1 MNPDGGSGT
10 APFPER
16 PDFASRARAHAPA
29 LPEML
34 RKLRTAD
41 HLLSCCLTARQIWSV
56 GAPSRQAPKARRG
69 GAAYK
74 SSPTSKGAT
83 THPPPSPGVD
93 GLGPLKSPS
102 PLPLL
107 PSLSVGAAWTELPQC
122 GDCLSALPGLQT
134 LSG

>member
-83 THPPPSPGVD
+83 T
-93 GLGPLKSPS
+93 
-102 PLPLL
+102 
-107 PSLSVGAAWTELPQC
+107 PSLAWSGWAVTPQFSLALAIASVLICGGSLDGTAAVRRL
-122 GDCLSALPGLQT
+122 T
-134 LSG
+134 LRLAGIANA